1 MLKIFFH
8 WTIDFLSEPSFQGVN
23 RLFLLTFNAN
33 DSRIGHSR
41 YFLPTAIVEDYNV
54 MNDGRNFFDQPIK
67 NDIKTFIYIY
77 MYIYI
82 YMNIFTHNYNKTVQS
97 PDIIYLVCLEVK

>member
-1 MLKIFFH
+1 
-8 WTIDFLSEPSFQGVN
+8 
-23 RLFLLTFNAN
+23 
-33 DSRIGHSR
+33 
-41 YFLPTAIVEDYNV
+41 